1 MLSITSETLTPL
13 WDGVNTQLPTFLGV
27 FAIGGGIAIAV
38 VVSRGLINTI
48 VNALKG
54 ALGGGK

>member
-1 MLSITSETLTPL
+1 MLSITQDTLQPL
-13 WDGVNTQLPTFLGV
+13 WDGVNQQLPTFLGV

-38 VVSRGLINTI
+38 VLARGLVNTI
-48 VNALKG
+48 AGALKG